1 MRIKKIRESQ
11 EYVWPTKTCPHA
23 GARQLVANA
32 KKETGIQE
40 FEDGKFSHLFK
51 RRDFLDVL
59 MGKIPPT
66 GARQAAVKQFRMF
79 LKDISR
85 RNKMILIP
93 LILGMSLS
101 KG

>member
-51 RRDFLDVL
+51 RRVF
-59 MGKIPPT
+59 
-66 GARQAAVKQFRMF
+66 
-79 LKDISR
+79 
-85 RNKMILIP
+85 
-93 LILGMSLS
+93 
-101 KG
+101 